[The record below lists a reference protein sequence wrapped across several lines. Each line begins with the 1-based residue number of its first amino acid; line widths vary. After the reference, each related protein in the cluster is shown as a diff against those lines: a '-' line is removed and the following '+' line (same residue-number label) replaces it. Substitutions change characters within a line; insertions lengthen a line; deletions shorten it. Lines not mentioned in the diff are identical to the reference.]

1 MLAYDDM
8 LVLLAGSKAASEK
21 AHIEGKQDFTG
32 RIAFDVNGDPTAK
45 TNLIL
50 SVDASNTLHLIAHD
64 GCFLVNASC
73 NNRIVLTEK

>member
-1 MLAYDDM
+1 M
-8 LVLLAGSKAASEK
+8 
-21 AHIEGKQDFTG
+21 ICKQDFTPADLKASLTQIDDQHPLQGITG

-50 SVDASNTLHLIAHD
+50 SVDATNTLHLIAHD

-73 NNRIVLTEK
+73 NNQIVLTEK